1 MRANTN
7 YGDTIDKCLIKTVG
21 DCIYIYIYIYIV
33 FPSVHTGRFSTG
45 IENIKQT
52 NERMMLDVSD
62 KMYFHPTINL
72 NVETSRT
79 GNF

>member
-21 DCIYIYIYIYIV
+21 DCIYIV
-33 FPSVHTGRFSTG
+33 FHSVHTGRFSTG